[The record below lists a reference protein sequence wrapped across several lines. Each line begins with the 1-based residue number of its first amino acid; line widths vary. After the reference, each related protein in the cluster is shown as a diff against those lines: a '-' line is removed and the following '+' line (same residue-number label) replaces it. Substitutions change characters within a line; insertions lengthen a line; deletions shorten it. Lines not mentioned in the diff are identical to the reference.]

1 MNKIQIN
8 MKLNKMFAVTE
19 KRYKSILCV
28 IFCTCPFVV
37 KSGIYCLQ
45 HLAVLLFSLQQMGLM
60 TLPHKVS
67 GLNDFLCVKVLS
79 ISFGY

>member
-1 MNKIQIN
+1 
-8 MKLNKMFAVTE
+8 MKLNKMFAVRE

-45 HLAVLLFSLQQMGLM
+45 HLAVLLFSLQQNGF
-60 TLPHKVS
+60 
-67 GLNDFLCVKVLS
+67 ND
-79 ISFGY
+79 ITT